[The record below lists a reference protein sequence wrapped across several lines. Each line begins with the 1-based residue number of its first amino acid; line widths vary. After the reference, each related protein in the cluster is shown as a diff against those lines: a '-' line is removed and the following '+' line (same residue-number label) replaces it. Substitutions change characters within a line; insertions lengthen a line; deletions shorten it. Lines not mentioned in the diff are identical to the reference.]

1 MENDIE
7 NIKEYIQVARTID
20 DDIREYAS
28 YDVEGAYRKV
38 DRRKRRLDRKRV
50 VTAFLLRAAAV
61 LIIPLLASTALLSYL
76 YVKQQASKEN
86 ITYCT
91 VTSAPGT
98 VTQLCLPDSSKVWL
112 NAGSTLR
119 YPSSFIPGERQV
131 SLSGEGYFEV
141 KSDRSNPF
149 YVSVSE
155 AMRVKAYGTKFNV
168 SSYGDDP
175 AIETVLESG
184 FVDVQFNTQSIR
196 LSPSEQASFDKA
208 NKKVAITKVRIDEKT
223 SWKEGKLMFRNAT
236 LEEVI
241 KSLSRR
247 YNVDIVLHK
256 ETEKTYKFRA
266 SFSNET
272 ITQVLNYMKLAAPIE
287 WSITETRQRTDSTY
301 ELQRIDI
308 RLK

>member
-1 MENDIE
+1 MDK
-7 NIKEYIQVARTID
+7 IKEQLRIAKAID

-28 YDVEGAYRKV
+28 YDVEKAYRKV
-38 DRRKRRLDRKRV
+38 DRKKRRFDRKRV
-50 VTAFLLRAAAV
+50 VTTFLYRAAAV
-61 LIIPLLASTALLSYL
+61 LIIPLLTSTGVLSYL
-76 YVKQQASKEN
+76 YVKHHAANEN
-86 ITYCT
+86 ITYYT
-91 VTSAPGT
+91 ATSAPGT

-119 YPSSFIPGERQV
+119 YPSSFTSEERQV
-131 SLSGEGYFEV
+131 YLSGEGYFEV
-141 KSDRSNPF
+141 RSDRSHPF

-168 SSYGDDP
+168 SSYNDDP

-184 FVDVQFNTQSIR
+184 FVDVQFNRQSIR
-196 LSPSEQASFDKA
+196 LSPSELASFDKD
-208 NKKVAITKVRIDEKT
+208 NKKIAITKVRIDEKT
-223 SWKEGKLMFRNAT
+223 SWKDGKLIFRNAT

-256 ETEKTYKFRA
+256 ETKKTYKFRA

-272 ITQVLNYMKLAAPIE
+272 ITQVLNYIKLAAPIE